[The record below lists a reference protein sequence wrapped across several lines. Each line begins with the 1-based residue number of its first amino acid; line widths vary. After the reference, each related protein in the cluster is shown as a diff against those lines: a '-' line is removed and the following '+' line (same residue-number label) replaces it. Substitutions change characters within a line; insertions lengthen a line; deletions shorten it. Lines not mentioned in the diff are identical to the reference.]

1 MNLQQLV
8 RKNIWNLKPYSSARD
23 EFKGEASVYLDAN
36 ENPHRE
42 KYNRYPDPRQEKVKA
57 RLATI
62 KGVASEQIFLG
73 NGSDEA
79 IDLIIR
85 VFCEPG
91 IDNIVNPDPTYG
103 MYEVCANIND
113 VELRKVALDEGF
125 TLNADK
131 LLAATDEH
139 SKVIFLCS
147 PNNPSANLFNASE
160 IEKIL
165 TQFKGIVVID
175 EAYIDFAPT
184 ESWIKRLHQFP
195 NLIVIQ
201 TLSKA
206 WGLAAIRMGMAFSS
220 PEIISLLSKV
230 KYPYN
235 INELAQEY
243 ALTQLQKVEEK
254 NAWVADLLQQRE
266 VLMLALKDLSFVEKI
281 YPSDANYVL
290 VKVDN
295 ANAKYKQLADRGV
308 IVRNRSSVAL
318 CKDCLRITIGTK
330 KENEELITMLKELKN
345 Y

>member
-1 MNLQQLV
+1 MNLKKLV
-8 RKNIWNLKPYSSARD
+8 RKNIWELKAYSSARD

-42 KYNRYPDPRQEKVKA
+42 KYNRYPDPRQEAVKA
-57 RLATI
+57 KIGKI
-62 KGVASEQIFLG
+62 KNITSKHIFLG

-91 IDNIVNPDPTYG
+91 VDNIVNPDPTYG
-103 MYEVCANIND
+103 MYEVCANINN
-113 VELRKVALDEGF
+113 VELRKVLLDENF

-131 LLAATDEH
+131 FLAATDKN
-139 SKVIFLCS
+139 SKVVFLCS
-147 PNNPSANLFNASE
+147 PNNPSANLFNEKE
-160 IEKIL
+160 IEKVL
-165 TQFKGIVVID
+165 TQFNGIVVID

-184 ESWIKRLHQFP
+184 ESWITKLDKYP

-206 WGLAAIRMGMAFSS
+206 WGLAAIRMGMAFAS
-220 PEIISLLSKV
+220 PEIIGLLSKV

-243 ALTQLQKVEEK
+243 ALIQLDEEEEK
-254 NAWVADLLQQRE
+254 DRWVADLLKERD
-266 VLMLALKDLSFVEKI
+266 VLMKLLPTLPFVEKM
-281 YPSDANYVL
+281 YPSDANYIL
-290 VKVDN
+290 VKVDD
-295 ANAKYKQLADRGV
+295 ATTKYKKLADMGV

-318 CKDCLRITIGTK
+318 CKDCLRITVGTK
-330 KENEELITMLKELKN
+330 KENEELIAALKKC
-345 Y
+345 

>member
-8 RKNIWNLKPYSSARD
+8 RENIWALKPYSSARD

-57 RLATI
+57 KIGAI
-62 KGVASEQIFLG
+62 KGIGTEHIFLG

-91 IDNIVNPDPTYG
+91 VDNIVNPDPTYG

-113 VELRKVALDEGF
+113 VELRKVALDENF
-125 TLNADK
+125 SLDADK
-131 LLAATDEH
+131 LLAATDEK

-147 PNNPSANLFNASE
+147 PNNPSANLFNEKE
-160 IEKIL
+160 IEKVL
-165 TQFKGIVVID
+165 TQFKGIVVLD
-175 EAYIDFAPT
+175 EAYIDFAPS
-184 ESWIKRLHQFP
+184 ESWITKLDKYP
-195 NLIVIQ
+195 NLVVIQ

-206 WGLAAIRMGMAFSS
+206 WGLAAIRMGMAFAS
-220 PEIISLLSKV
+220 PEIIGLLSKV

-243 ALTQLQKVEEK
+243 ALAQLERVEEK

-266 VLMLALKDLSFVEKI
+266 VLMETLKALPFVKKI
-281 YPSDANYVL
+281 YPSDANYIL
-290 VKVDN
+290 VKVDD
-295 ANAKYKQLADRGV
+295 ANAKYKLLADKGV
-308 IVRNRSSVAL
+308 IVRNRSSVAF

-330 KENEELITMLKELKN
+330 SENEELIETLKKI
-345 Y
+345 